1 MNQWFIFGLNGV
13 GKSWFLKNKKCE
25 DITKYKW
32 NSEDTFSNILQ
43 RLKERGFQQ
52 LDKYITSTPLMM
64 IEVYKRL
71 IELLNEQ
78 NISYTILNSSNE
90 KYNIIDESEI
100 ETIIGL

>member
-1 MNQWFIFGLNGV
+1 
-13 GKSWFLKNKKCE
+13 
-25 DITKYKW
+25 
-32 NSEDTFSNILQ
+32 
-43 RLKERGFQQ
+43 
-52 LDKYITSTPLMM
+52 MM